1 MNKEEKI
8 KQLRNLLR
16 GNMASR
22 DANERRNGKL
32 DEVGEVYARD
42 IEALTAAIQALE
54 TQGVAEP
61 ERPTTQGAEMLS
73 DVLQL
78 VADCVSDGRRENTTA
93 DGVVVRILPDLIH
106 TALHN
111 KCIGT
116 RLETAALKEAEFCAR
131 CIANRHVYDDVC
143 VLLGNLALLL
153 IGWIDPDR
161 AMEDDADDQA

>member
-61 ERPTTQGAEMLS
+61 ERPATREGKLLDILCEAVCNSQNQYDRDIAASLIQAWREGR
-73 DVLQL
+73 VLTDPL
-78 VADCVSDGRRENTTA
+78 VAALLAPKLAWAECEQYGLENK
-93 DGVVVRILPDLIH
+93 LY
-106 TALHN
+106 
-111 KCIGT
+111 
-116 RLETAALKEAEFCAR
+116 AAMLKMM
-131 CIANRHVYDDVC
+131 VPDVC
-143 VLLGNLALLL
+143 
-153 IGWIDPDR
+153 PR
-161 AMEDDADDQA
+161 ACQSTPNEEEQANDQD